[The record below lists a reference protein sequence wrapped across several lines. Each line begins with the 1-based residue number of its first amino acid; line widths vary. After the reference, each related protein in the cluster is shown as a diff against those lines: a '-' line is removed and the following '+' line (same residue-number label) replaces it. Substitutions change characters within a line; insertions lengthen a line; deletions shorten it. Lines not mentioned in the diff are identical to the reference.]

1 VEKSMR
7 GQIGESAG
15 SFCAFTALLIYPPAR
30 NRFTGLR
37 HNRTAASFV
46 TFLESSMGKPTY
58 RPRNKRRIKTHGF
71 RTRMETKWG
80 REVLSRRRK
89 KGRKRLTVKLPS
101 KYAGA

>member
-1 VEKSMR
+1 MFLLQPLTIST
-7 GQIGESAG
+7 
-15 SFCAFTALLIYPPAR
+15 FTVFIERIFAP
-30 NRFTGLR
+30 
-37 HNRTAASFV
+37 V
-46 TFLESSMGKPTY
+46 LESVMGKPTY

-89 KGRKRLTVKLPS
+89 KGRRSLTVKLPT